1 MSIHIHGNVTG
12 SSLNT
17 GDNVHQT
24 SSQTFREMK
33 ETSEEQLLKNNLLLA
48 RLDRTEHFNQF
59 DHGYKNYQL
68 CEIIEKPLVFIL
80 HGEESAQLDLIT
92 RRIRFYDVRRI
103 TNNEKIKTLCDIPK
117 DVEIKYYPLC
127 LNYFSYNGEKL
138 TEMLSN
144 AVFFNASKSIDD
156 ITEQLAREKAPII
169 IELNIS
175 TEHLHCICAK
185 QRESALLNFITYW
198 VNLKKIKQTKP
209 LFIILSFK
217 YQTSSFFMPNRAN
230 KAIRN
235 VLNRVENDDNLNN
248 VVVLPE
254 FGKLMRQ
261 EVTEWIKHYFS
272 LCKENLFLDD
282 VVDKLFQSSKLTM
295 KQATKQLERLLNEYC
310 P

>member
-12 SSLNT
+12 SSINT
-17 GDNVHQT
+17 GDNVR
-24 SSQTFREMK
+24 QTFREMK
-33 ETSEEQLLKNNLLLA
+33 ETSEEQLLKNDLLLA

-127 LNYFSYNGEKL
+127 LNYFSYDDKKL

-217 YQTSSFFMPNRAN
+217 YQTSSFFMPNLAN

-235 VLNRVENDDNLNN
+235 VLNQVRNDNNLNN

-254 FGKLMRQ
+254 FGKLTKL
-261 EVTEWIKHYFS
+261 EVTSWIKTYCS
-272 LCKENLFLDD
+272 LCKENRFLSSD